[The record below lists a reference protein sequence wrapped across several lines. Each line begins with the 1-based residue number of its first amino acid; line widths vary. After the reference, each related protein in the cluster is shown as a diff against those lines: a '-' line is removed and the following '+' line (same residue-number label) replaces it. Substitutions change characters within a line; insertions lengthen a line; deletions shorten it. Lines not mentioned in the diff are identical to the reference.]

1 MAFSVN
7 KVILLGNVGQDPELA
22 YSQAGTA
29 YCRFSVAT
37 NFSTKDKD
45 GNWKNT
51 TDWHNVVAFGN
62 LAERCSQNLKK
73 GSKVYVEGRIQ
84 YDDYEKDNVKR
95 KSVSII
101 LNDAVIIDRKEN
113 VGNTESSASKEVSNS
128 GNQAAPASDDDL
140 PF

>member
-1 MAFSVN
+1 MAYSVN

-22 YSQAGTA
+22 YSQTGTA
-29 YCRFSVAT
+29 YCRFSIAT
-37 NFSTKDKD
+37 GYSTKEKD
-45 GNWKNT
+45 GSWKHN

-73 GSKVYVEGRIQ
+73 GIIVYLEVKIQ

-101 LNDAVIIDRKEN
+101 LNDAVIIDKKEGSGSSDT
-113 VGNTESSASKEVSNS
+113 GNAKEVSDS
-128 GNQAAPASDDDL
+128 GSQAQPADDDL